1 MAVIRQDDAQKLLDQ
16 IELLRKLIT
25 GQGTNAHAVSTAIEL
40 SLLSIKQECGVDAQ
54 GKIQKPIWDAIAQ
67 DGREALYQRLFIL
80 VERLTRAVVPDP
92 EGPLTDN
99 SIMYYKHTP
108 DWAIWFVM
116 VGAILLTLGVL
127 WEISARWEKATRR
140 EVIPNSELA
149 KSEPISTPLKPQP
162 SSSVEDP
169 NQAIPARKQ
178 SGVASPASKSVTDS
192 SVVGTPTKNEPTQSK
207 PVAISPIRTGIGRA
221 ATHTSSG
228 TVSIDISTTQCR
240 KRIKSRTGYRNR
252 CAHYGDAHGDT
263 GRTSASDQF
272 LRQICRKS
280 AIVTELDDLLHSH
293 ASGKCCIS
301 AIGLLASAGRSIG
314 TSTNERQLSGDESL
328 WHLCYCRHDGT
339 LL

>member
-1 MAVIRQDDAQKLLDQ
+1 MWCGCPR
-16 IELLRKLIT
+16 ENPENSY
-25 GQGTNAHAVSTAIEL
+25 GTL
-40 SLLSIKQECGVDAQ
+40 SRRMGGRRCISGFLS
-54 GKIQKPIWDAIAQ
+54 
-67 DGREALYQRLFIL
+67 L

-207 PVAISPIRTGIGRA
+207 PVAISPILQGSAEQRPTQAPEPSQSTSQRHNAGSALSREPATEIDVLIMVMLMGTLGGLLRLISSFAKYVGNRQLLQSWMIYYILMPLESA
-221 ATHTSSG
+221 ALTPL
-228 TVSIDISTTQCR
+228 V
-240 KRIKSRTGYRNR
+240 
-252 CAHYGDAHGDT
+252 
-263 GRTSASDQF
+263 
-272 LRQICRKS
+272 
-280 AIVTELDDLLHSH
+280 
-293 ASGKCCIS
+293 
-301 AIGLLASAGRSIG
+301 LLASAGRSIG

-339 LL
+339 LLQAGYGYAGRGVRSHL